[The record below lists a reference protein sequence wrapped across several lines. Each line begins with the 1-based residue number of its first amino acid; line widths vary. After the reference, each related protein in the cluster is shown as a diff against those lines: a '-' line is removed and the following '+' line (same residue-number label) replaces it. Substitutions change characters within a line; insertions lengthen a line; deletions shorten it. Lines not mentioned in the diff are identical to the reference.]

1 MPAIFINP
9 TDDKHIDFLNLLKQQ
24 NEDLRVFVS
33 DKNSKEFIEKL
44 PGKKAVGD
52 ISDDSHIYTAA
63 EGAFCGIFFEGLDSS
78 LRDVFLKSIK
88 QSSLKRVLW
97 ISFQEQGS
105 EIADIKNLTYIL
117 CNADSDFTETVLH
130 LEEVE
135 ELSEKFI
142 DLS

>member
-88 QSSLKRVLW
+88 QSSLKRILW

-117 CNADSDFTETVLH
+117 CNVDSDFTETILH

-135 ELSEKFI
+135 EWSDKFI

>member
-88 QSSLKRVLW
+88 QSSLKRILW
-97 ISFQEQGS
+97 ISFQEQDS
-105 EIADIKNLTYIL
+105 EITDIKNLTYIL
-117 CNADSDFTETVLH
+117 CNVDSDFTETILH

-135 ELSEKFI
+135 ELSDKFI

>member
-88 QSSLKRVLW
+88 QSSLKRILW

-117 CNADSDFTETVLH
+117 CNADSDFAETILH